1 MDIPSLSA
9 NRRLPYLLLTIGTF
23 FWGTNFILGRFLA
36 SDVPPFTMCAGRFTV
51 AAVIFAVMALRYRW
65 PVPRGRQ
72 WIYIVAMAFTGVFLF
87 NTLLYWGLSYTTA
100 INGTL
105 VNGFNPLVTVVMAVI
120 LLREKAGRRLWV
132 GVLVSVIGV
141 FLIAARGN
149 ADVLVHLN
157 LNRGD
162 LLILLGTVVWG
173 LYTIFVR
180 ILTRDFPVLPATA
193 YATWLGVLMLYPAVY
208 QEVQQMPPKITGGV
222 IGTFIYLGIFAS
234 VVAFICWNW
243 SVSKIGATKAT
254 VFYNLIPLYGAV
266 LSPLFLNE
274 QLYLLHLFGGI
285 LIVGGVMMGI
295 WHPAPPADVPA
306 AKEMDPGTVKE

>member
-1 MDIPSLSA
+1 MDTSSLSA
-9 NRRLPYLLLTIGTF
+9 NRRLPYLLLTMGTF
-23 FWGTNFILGRFLA
+23 FWGTNFILGRLLA

-51 AAVIFAVMALRYRW
+51 AAVIFAVMALYYRW

-87 NTLLYWGLSYTTA
+87 NTVLYWGLSYTTA
-100 INGTL
+100 INATL
-105 VNGFNPLVTVVMAVI
+105 VNGFNPLVTVLLAVI
-120 LLREKAGRRLWV
+120 LLREKAGRRLWL
-132 GVLVSVIGV
+132 GVLLSVTGV
-141 FLIAARGN
+141 FLIAAKGN
-149 ADVLVHLN
+149 TDVLVHLN
-157 LNRGD
+157 LNPGD
-162 LLILLGTVVWG
+162 LLILLGTVIWG

-180 ILTRDFPVLPATA
+180 LLTKDFPVLPATA

-208 QEVQQMPPKITGGV
+208 NEVQRMPPKITGGV
-222 IGTFIYLGIFAS
+222 IGAFLYLGIFAS

-274 QLYLLHLFGGI
+274 QLYLLHLCGGI
-285 LIVGGVMMGI
+285 LIVGGVILGI
-295 WHPAPPADVPA
+295 WQPAPPAGVPA
-306 AKEMDPGTVKE
+306 AKEKGTEMAKE